1 MEVKL
6 NISFLAVD
14 CQKLVR
20 WNDGTKVLSLS
31 EKHMDTEVVPDALG
45 EEWESSG
52 VPVRAA
58 NKHEA
63 CLDPATE

>member
-6 NISFLAVD
+6 TISFLAVG
-14 CQKLVR
+14 CQKLAR

-31 EKHMDTEVVPDALG
+31 EKHMDTEVVPGALG
-45 EEWESSG
+45 EEQEGSG

-63 CLDPATE
+63 CRDPATE